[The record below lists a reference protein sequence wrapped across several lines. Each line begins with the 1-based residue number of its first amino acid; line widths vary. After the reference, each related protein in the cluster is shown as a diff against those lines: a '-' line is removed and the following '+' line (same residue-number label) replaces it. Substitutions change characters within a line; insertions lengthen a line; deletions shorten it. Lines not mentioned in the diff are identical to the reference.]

1 MNVRDA
7 FYEILRRHGITTI
20 FGNPGSNELPLLR
33 DFPDD
38 FRYILALHEGAA
50 IGMADGFAQATG
62 RPALVNV
69 HSAAGTGNAM
79 GNLTNTQSGHVPVI
93 VTSGQQTRRYA
104 AVNAMLTNVDAPMLA
119 RPLVKWSCE
128 PLRPEDVPLALSKGI
143 LYATSAPAGPVYI
156 SLPLDDW
163 DHDAEA
169 DALEH
174 LKARVVHGQPTVSA
188 ESLAPLE
195 DVLAAATNPAMVLG
209 PGIDNRVGWDAAV
222 RLAEQLALP
231 VFVAPS
237 PSRCPFPTRH
247 PNYRG
252 ILPASITGVSQQ
264 LQGHDV
270 VVAFGAAIFRYHA
283 PSEGDYLPPDTA
295 LWAVTSDADE
305 AARAPIGRILV
316 GDPSAALSTL
326 ADATRA
332 MRRASL
338 PSRDRDQCLDE
349 TGPAFSPE
357 SILDALDAAKSANT
371 VIAHEWTSVDTA
383 WDRLDLSRP
392 GSLYFPASGAIG
404 WGVPAAIGLQLGDP
418 SRRVL
423 AIIGDGALHYTV
435 SALWT
440 AAHYRVPVVFVV
452 ARNHEY
458 GALKSF
464 ARLLDATD
472 APGLDLP
479 DIDILG
485 IATGYGIPAVQADSL
500 ADLTDL
506 VREALSGDGPRLIQ
520 VQQRPLSG
528 YGER

>member
-1 MNVRDA
+1 MNIRDA
-7 FYEILRRHGITTI
+7 FYELLRGHGITTI

-50 IGMADGFAQATG
+50 IGMADGYAQATG
-62 RPALVNV
+62 RPAVVNV

-104 AVNAMLTNVDAPMLA
+104 AVNAMLTNADAPMLA

-128 PLRPEDVPLALSKGI
+128 PLRPQDVPLALSKGI
-143 LYATSAPAGPVYI
+143 LYATSAPAGPVYL

-163 DHDAEA
+163 DHEAESV
-169 DALEH
+169 DLDH
-174 LKARVVHGQPTVSA
+174 LKARVVHGQPAVGD
-188 ESLAPLE
+188 ESLAQLRE
-195 DVLAAATNPAMVLG
+195 ALAAATNPALVLG
-209 PGIDNRVGWDAAV
+209 PAIDSTVGWDAAV

-252 ILPASITGVSQQ
+252 ILPASITGVSEQ

-283 PSEGDYLPPDTA
+283 PSEGDYLPPGTQ

-305 AARAPIGRILV
+305 AARSPIGRILV
-316 GDPSAALSTL
+316 GDPAAALATL
-326 ADATRA
+326 ANAMPATRRA
-332 MRRASL
+332 LPASRRPARR
-338 PSRDRDQCLDE
+338 PDE
-349 TGPAFSPE
+349 SGPAFSPQA
-357 SILDALDAAKSANT
+357 ILDALDAAKTQDT
-371 VIAHEWTSVDTA
+371 VIAHDWTSVDTA

-392 GSLYFPASGAIG
+392 GSLYFPAAGAIG

-464 ARLLDATD
+464 ARLLNAAD

-479 DIDILG
+479 GIDIPA
-485 IATGYGIPAVQADSL
+485 IAAAYGIPAGQADSL
-500 ADLTDL
+500 TELTEL
-506 VREALSGDGPRLIQ
+506 VREALAGDGPRLIQ
-520 VQQRPLSG
+520 VQQRPLSASAHQ
-528 YGER
+528 